1 VIAPASTGRESNN
14 KIAVSNTDHTKRGI
28 WSIVIEGERMFKM
41 VEIKLIAPRIE
52 EIPARCSEKIA
63 KSTAGPLCAK

>member
-1 VIAPASTGRESNN
+1 MAPARTGRESNSR
-14 KIAVSNTDHTKRGI
+14 IAVSSTDHTKRGI
-28 WSIVIEGERMFKM
+28 WSIVIDGERIFKM

-52 EIPARCSEKIA
+52 EIPARCREKIA